1 MNGFNRIISFVT
13 GLFTE
18 LTPAGIRRIGKSEHQ
33 QVLRLWEKSVRASH
47 DFLHEQDII
56 DYRVLM
62 EDQYLKKTRLYAL
75 EENGMM
81 KGFIGLSGDQIRLL
95 FISPDS
101 MRMGFGKKLL
111 HFAIKDKQIKE
122 VDVNGQN
129 TAAYQFYHRAGFRIV
144 KKYPFDGAGKPYPVW
159 SLKLVETVG

>member
-1 MNGFNRIISFVT
+1 MNGLNKIIIFVK
-13 GLFTE
+13 GLFTAS
-18 LTPAGIRRIGKSEHQ
+18 TPAGIRRIGKSEHP
-33 QVLRLWEKSVRASH
+33 QVLQLWERSVRESH
-47 DFLHEQDII
+47 DFLNEQDIV

-62 EDQYLKKTRLYAL
+62 EEQYLERTKLYAA
-75 EENGMM
+75 EENGIM

-101 MRMGFGKKLL
+101 LRMGFGKKLL
-111 HFAIKDKQIKE
+111 NFAIHEKQMKH

-129 TAAYQFYHRAGFRIV
+129 TAAYRFYYSAGFRIV

-159 SLKLVETVG
+159 SLKLAETGG